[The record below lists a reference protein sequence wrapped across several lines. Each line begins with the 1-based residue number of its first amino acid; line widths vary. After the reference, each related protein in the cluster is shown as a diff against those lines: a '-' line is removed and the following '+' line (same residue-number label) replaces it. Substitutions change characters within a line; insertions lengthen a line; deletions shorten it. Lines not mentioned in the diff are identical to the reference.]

1 MFGIMAR
8 NITEEMS
15 RYYDL
20 PVGVYITSIEEF
32 SAAAEAAGLK
42 PGDVIIKCDGQ
53 TIETLDELNEIRD
66 QHQVG
71 DTLTLTIVRNGAK
84 SDISITLG
92 EDRTGAATPTPK
104 AVNYIVIPF
113 KQFR

>member
-32 SAAAEAAGLK
+32 SAAETAGLK

-92 EDRTGAATPTPK
+92 EDRTGAATPTP
-104 AVNYIVIPF
+104 AR
-113 KQFR
+113 Q